1 MSATTSPVL
10 ATGNSSAAATMII
23 TVLKAITLTNLVNA
37 SYSIRYHHGGVVEQL
52 AIAVVVLWTWSS
64 ALLFLE
70 LVMTALTAHD
80 KRGAVGVNIIVIV
93 VAALNLTVVAVDT
106 VRSNQLKLSGN
117 KV

>member
-1 MSATTSPVL
+1 
-10 ATGNSSAAATMII
+10 MII

-37 SYSIRYHHGGVVEQL
+37 SYSIRYHDGGVVEQL

-117 KV
+117 KL